1 MKSIDALLDRFCYRH
16 PKLGIPNLMLI
27 ISVGNV
33 IVLLLDLFSHYT
45 FSYWIS
51 FVPALIFQG
60 QIWRL
65 VTFIFV
71 PLNENLLWF
80 LFSVLL
86 YYSIG
91 RSLEQ
96 SWGATKFTVYY
107 FLGVILTIV
116 YGLIM
121 GLVGYGWYQTA
132 NMYYLN
138 MSLFLAFA
146 TLYPDTTFLIYFII
160 PVKAKWLA
168 WAGPGLSGPG
178 RGGMLIGGNLPMAL
192 VPLVAILNYVLFFW
206 SDLMGML
213 DAPGT
218 ATPARR

>member
-168 WAGPGLSGPG
+168 WIDAAFFALSIATSLMSLQGGGFRLTIDGDLFKVTLTLPAAG
-178 RGGMLIGGNLPMAL
+178 AEE
-192 VPLVAILNYVLFFW
+192 
-206 SDLMGML
+206 
-213 DAPGT
+213 
-218 ATPARR
+218 

>member
-132 NMYYLN
+132 NMYL
-138 MSLFLAFA
+138 SLIHISEP
-146 TLYPDTTFLIYFII
+146 TRP
-160 PVKAKWLA
+160 
-168 WAGPGLSGPG
+168 
-178 RGGMLIGGNLPMAL
+178 
-192 VPLVAILNYVLFFW
+192 
-206 SDLMGML
+206 
-213 DAPGT
+213 
-218 ATPARR
+218 